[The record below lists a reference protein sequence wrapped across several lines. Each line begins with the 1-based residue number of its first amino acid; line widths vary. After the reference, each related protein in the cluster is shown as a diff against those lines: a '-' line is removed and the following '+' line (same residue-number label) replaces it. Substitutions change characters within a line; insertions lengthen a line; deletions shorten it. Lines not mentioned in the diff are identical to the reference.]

1 MSNKRTVPGTEAGT
15 AAPPTPD
22 AATNEAP
29 APAEASKPH
38 SLITPPRE
46 RDELTGKGGT
56 YMRDPA
62 TGKRTLV
69 PPEPAAATATD
80 EQPGDQS

>member
-15 AAPPTPD
+15 AAP
-22 AATNEAP
+22 ATTNAAP
-29 APAEASKPH
+29 AVASKANP
-38 SLITPPRE
+38 LITPPRQ

-56 YMRDPA
+56 YTRDPD

-69 PPEPAAATATD
+69 PPEPAADAATD
-80 EQPGDQS
+80 SPPGDQT